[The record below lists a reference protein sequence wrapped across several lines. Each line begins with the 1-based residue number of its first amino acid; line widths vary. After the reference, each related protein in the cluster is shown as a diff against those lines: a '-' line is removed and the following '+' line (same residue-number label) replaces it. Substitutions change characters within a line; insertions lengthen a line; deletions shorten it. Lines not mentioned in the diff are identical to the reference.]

1 MFHMRRAITLVFTLI
16 VGGPVAAGQVGQMP
30 RDRANGPTPS
40 QVGTGVIRGRVVD
53 AQTGSALARARVT
66 LNWMGPT
73 PGRQPLMTDDSGA
86 FAFTGLPS
94 GSFML
99 TAEKSTYLAARYPEA
114 GQTLRTSGRPLTLA
128 DDQVLDH
135 VMMPMYHG
143 SSITGRVLDEHGDP
157 VESAQVQ
164 ALRLSQSGRGNPQPR
179 SGTSS
184 NDLGEY
190 RLARLDPGKYLLLV
204 IPQRRDMFV
213 PPGRP
218 VAPEAVE
225 AQPVPTFYPGV
236 LAIHQAQ
243 PIVVE
248 RGTMLTGADIP
259 LVDEIMAQVTGTL
272 VDTSGQPVTRGGSV
286 RIRPIMKDVAQNGFG
301 MSGAPVKPDGTFQVA
316 LAPGEYELEGATQMR
331 VDGPP
336 TPGQQEVGSVRLNV
350 AGDMSGVT
358 IQVGPG
364 ARVSGRIVFDGTSP
378 VPLIPAMTNGFASVV
393 FVSTDGP
400 SCRSGRAAVA
410 LDWTF
415 TVEEVFGTCTA
426 RFNGGIA
433 QWFVKSITHDGQD
446 LMDQPIT
453 FTAAQHMRGVEV
465 VMTDKRT
472 ELTFHVTDEHGT
484 PTRDYVGL
492 LFSADR
498 AKWIDNTGRYVRT
511 LVPPPDPTPKPSR
524 IAAPGAAGENLA
536 FVSGGVPGSA
546 VSLMSLNPMH
556 RELVTGMPAGDYYA
570 IAVDDLDAEGFRD
583 PEVLEQLSRGATRVT
598 LADNVPAELTLR
610 RTTSPPPR

>member
-1 MFHMRRAITLVFTLI
+1 
-16 VGGPVAAGQVGQMP
+16 
-30 RDRANGPTPS
+30 
-40 QVGTGVIRGRVVD
+40 
-53 AQTGSALARARVT
+53 
-66 LNWMGPT
+66 
-73 PGRQPLMTDDSGA
+73 
-86 FAFTGLPS
+86 
-94 GSFML
+94 
-99 TAEKSTYLAARYPEA
+99 
-114 GQTLRTSGRPLTLA
+114 
-128 DDQVLDH
+128 
-135 VMMPMYHG
+135 
-143 SSITGRVLDEHGDP
+143 
-157 VESAQVQ
+157 
-164 ALRLSQSGRGNPQPR
+164 
-179 SGTSS
+179 
-184 NDLGEY
+184 
-190 RLARLDPGKYLLLV
+190 
-204 IPQRRDMFV
+204 
-213 PPGRP
+213 
-218 VAPEAVE
+218 
-225 AQPVPTFYPGV
+225 
-236 LAIHQAQ
+236 
-243 PIVVE
+243 
-248 RGTMLTGADIP
+248 
-259 LVDEIMAQVTGTL
+259 
-272 VDTSGQPVTRGGSV
+272 
-286 RIRPIMKDVAQNGFG
+286 
-301 MSGAPVKPDGTFQVA
+301 

-453 FTAAQHMRGVEV
+453 FSAAQHMRGVEV

-546 VSLMSLNPMH
+546 VSLMSLTPMH

-583 PEVLEQLSRGATRVT
+583 PEVLEQLSRRATRVT

>member
-1 MFHMRRAITLVFTLI
+1 MFHMRRPITLVFTLI
-16 VGGPVAAGQVGQMP
+16 VGGPVAAGQVGQLP
-30 RDRANGPTPS
+30 RDRANGPPPS

-53 AQTGSALARARVT
+53 AQTGSALARARVR
-66 LNWMGPT
+66 LNWMGPAA
-73 PGRQPLMTDDSGA
+73 GRQPMTTDDSGA

-99 TAEKSTYLAARYPEA
+99 MAEKATYLAARYPEA
-114 GQTLRTSGRPLTLA
+114 GQTLRASGRPLTLA
-128 DDQVLDH
+128 DGQVLEH
-135 VMMPMYHG
+135 VVMPMYHG
-143 SSITGRVLDEHGDP
+143 SAITGRVVDAHGDP
-157 VESAQVQ
+157 VEFAQVQ
-164 ALRLSQSGRGNPQPR
+164 TFRLSKSGRGNPQPR

-190 RLARLDPGKYLLLV
+190 RIARLDPGKYLLLV
-204 IPQRRDMFV
+204 MPQRRDMFV
-213 PPGRP
+213 PPGRSD
-218 VAPEAVE
+218 APEVAE
-225 AQPVPTFYPGV
+225 PQPVPTFYPGV
-236 LAIHQAQ
+236 VAINQAE
-243 PIVVE
+243 PFVIE
-248 RGTMLTGADIP
+248 RGAMVTGADIT
-259 LVDEIMAQVTGTL
+259 LVEEMMAQVTGTL

-286 RIRPIMKDVAQNGFG
+286 RIRPIMKDIAQNGLG
-301 MSGAPVKPDGTFQVA
+301 MSGTAVRPDGTFQVA

-331 VDGPP
+331 IDGPP
-336 TPGQQEVGSVRLNV
+336 TPGQQEVGSVRLTV
-350 AGDMSGVT
+350 AADMSGVT

-364 ARVSGRIVFDGTSP
+364 AKVSGRIVFDGTSP
-378 VPLIPAMTNGFASVV
+378 VPPIPAMTNGPGSVV

-410 LDWTF
+410 PDWTF

-433 QWFVKSITHDGQD
+433 QWSVRSITHDGQD
-446 LMDQPIT
+446 LMDQPVT
-453 FTAAQHMRGVEV
+453 FTTGQEMRGVEV

-492 LFSADR
+492 LFSADK
-498 AKWIDNTGRYVRT
+498 AKWMDNTGRYVRT
-511 LVPPPDPTPKPSR
+511 VVPPPDPTANPSR
-524 IAAPGAAGENLA
+524 TAAPGAAGRNLA
-536 FVSGGVPGSA
+536 FVSGVVPQSA
-546 VSLMSLNPMH
+546 VPVMSLNPMH
-556 RELVTGMPAGDYYA
+556 RELVAGMPAGDYYA

-610 RTTSPPPR
+610 RTTPPTPR